1 MKLNR
6 NSKKAVEEIANTE
19 MRAKTILVIKTRPVF
34 KAEQKGLNLN
44 EGYEFEVNGAI
55 PELAD
60 SIAKLAK
67 ELPAN
72 DFGQDSDKYFLT
84 LIMEYF
90 KKL

>member
-1 MKLNR
+1 MQ
-6 NSKKAVEEIANTE
+6 
-19 MRAKTILVIKTRPVF
+19 AKTILVIKTRPVL
-34 KAEQKGLNLN
+34 KAEKKGLNLN